1 MDEDI
6 FSIRLSD
13 VKRDI
18 YSGIAEC
25 SVRGL
30 LNTTK
35 WLAELNH
42 GLDKAAGIDINDQTL
57 HASVKGIGS
66 NEYDAYYLAKSY
78 YDCREYDRSAFF
90 TQKCTSP
97 VPYFLHLYASYMAK
111 EKKRLD
117 NMTDTANLSQTGNV
131 KDLSELLSTLKSLYA
146 TGTMDGYMLYLYGIV
161 LKKLDLIDLAISIL
175 VESVHA
181 TPTLWCSWI
190 ELAPLITDRGKL
202 SGLNLPN
209 HWMRHIFM
217 GHSLIELFLNDEGL
231 KIFEELKCVGFSRCV
246 YITSQIAIA
255 YHNKRSILVNI
266 NILSLIVLILLLF
279 VDVERAI
286 SIFQNLQEV
295 DPYRLDNLDI
305 FSNLLF
311 VKELKKEM
319 AHLAHK
325 AVEIN
330 KYRPETC
337 CVIGL

>member
-18 YSGIAEC
+18 YCAIAQC

-42 GLDKAAGIDINDQTL
+42 GLDKTADYGDFLPNPNVSIEGI
-57 HASVKGIGS
+57 APA
-66 NEYDAYYLAKSY
+66 EYDSYYLAKSY

-90 TQKCTSP
+90 TQDCTSR
-97 VPYFLHLYASYMAK
+97 VPHFLHLYASYMAK

-117 NMTDTANLSQTGNV
+117 NMTDSANLSQTGNV

-175 VESVHA
+175 VESVHS

-209 HWMRHIFM
+209 HWMRHIFI

-231 KIFEELKCVGFSRCV
+231 KIFEELKSVGFSRCV

-255 YHNKRSILVNI
+255 YHNKRS
-266 NILSLIVLILLLF
+266 
-279 VDVERAI
+279 
-286 SIFQNLQEV
+286 
-295 DPYRLDNLDI
+295 
-305 FSNLLF
+305 
-311 VKELKKEM
+311 
-319 AHLAHK
+319 
-325 AVEIN
+325 
-330 KYRPETC
+330 KY
-337 CVIGL
+337 L

>member
-6 FSIRLSD
+6 YSIRLSD

-18 YSGIAEC
+18 YSGIVEC

-42 GLDKAAGIDINDQTL
+42 GLDKQAAGDSLIPN
-57 HASVKGIGS
+57 ASIEGIAPA
-66 NEYDAYYLAKSY
+66 EYDSYYLAKSY

-90 TQKCTSP
+90 TQNCTSR
-97 VPYFLHLYASYMAK
+97 VPHFLHLYASYMAK

-209 HWMRHIFM
+209 HWIRHIFI

-231 KIFEELKCVGFSRCV
+231 KIFEEMKSVGFSRCV

-255 YHNKRSILVNI
+255 YHNKRSIYIYEYQGVSCCSN
-266 NILSLIVLILLLF
+266 F
-279 VDVERAI
+279 
-286 SIFQNLQEV
+286 F
-295 DPYRLDNLDI
+295 
-305 FSNLLF
+305 FS
-311 VKELKKEM
+311 
-319 AHLAHK
+319 
-325 AVEIN
+325 
-330 KYRPETC
+330 
-337 CVIGL
+337 